1 MKSLLRLLVVFLLT
15 AQLSFAQKTVSGV
28 VSDPD
33 GLPLPGATVL
43 IQGTTTGVTTDFDG
57 NFSINASE
65 GQILEF
71 SFVGYESSA
80 IAVGSGNVINVSLS
94 LGNQLDEVIVTSL
107 GITREKRAL
116 GYAVSEVDNSQI
128 ESRASGD
135 VARVLSGKASGVQV
149 TNQGGIS
156 GSGTSVIIR
165 GLSTFSSSNQPLF
178 VVDGVPFQ
186 SDTNAQGSFTSGN
199 NGSSRFLDLDPNNIE
214 SVNVLKG
221 LAAATL
227 YGSQGRNGVILITTK
242 AGTTAS
248 GAKAQKNEITVNTSY
263 FVNELAMKP
272 DYQMQYGNGF
282 NQNFGWFF
290 SNWGPSFDKDGPAGW
305 GVQSQLNGSGT
316 APFGTT
322 QPGFLKHP
330 YNSNLNARFLSRDL
344 LPLIGLSEDSVW
356 EWKPYDSVGAL
367 FEPGEI
373 INTNINFRG
382 QSDDGK
388 VSYNVNYGNLDDK
401 GFTPGNSLRRN
412 NISFGGRAV
421 LSNKF
426 TVNGTI
432 NYSFTNFKTPPI
444 SAAYSSGTNESGSS
458 LYGNIF
464 YTPRSVSIADL
475 PYAHPITG
483 ASIYYRSSNGI
494 QHPLWTVNNTGDQQ
508 QTHRIY
514 GGASLQYDISDNLNI
529 QYRYGYDLYNEGNV
543 SYQNKGG
550 QDVVPEVQ
558 SGFYEKWNNVV
569 TLYNHQIT
577 LNGDFELDN
586 DWSLTFN
593 AGATSNSREYDR
605 NGARSTGQNVF
616 NVLRHFN
623 FNLQEEIEFYS
634 KRNLLG
640 VFAQA
645 AFDYKDYLY
654 FTLASRTDWVSN
666 LSEENRSITYPSAS
680 ISFVPTS
687 VLDFGNLPVD
697 FLKIRAGYGTSATFP
712 GGYPISSTLSLNT
725 KDFRIGGTD
734 VITNTSGSTLGNTG
748 LKPELLAELEFG
760 IEANLFDNRISANV
774 SYFDRNTT
782 DLIISRPL
790 DPSTGYTFT
799 ETNIG
804 EISATGWEIDLSVD
818 WIRGN
823 DINWSS
829 TINYT
834 TNQAIVEDLG
844 QDTDQIVYAGFSNE
858 GNAAIPGLPLTAMI
872 GTSVARDAAGNPQID
887 AAGGYKVNNDTNYK
901 TNPYAFIGDSQPD
914 FIANLSNTIS
924 YGNLAFSF
932 LFNASIGGDMYSEF
946 MATIIGR
953 GITTDTLDREL
964 PFIMP
969 GVLSDGSPNNKM
981 IDNATL
987 YFGELILGP
996 SELRTWDASV
1006 LRLSE
1011 VSLTYDLPK
1020 KWLESSPFG
1029 AVSIAAQGFN
1039 LWYDAYNTPPG
1050 TNYDPN
1056 IAGLGIGNGSGFEY
1070 FNGVS
1075 AKRYGVSL
1083 KLTF

>member
-1 MKSLLRLLVVFLLT
+1 MKSLFRLLVVFLLT
-15 AQLSFAQKTVSGV
+15 TQISFAQKTVTGV

-43 IQGTTTGVTTDFDG
+43 VQNTTTGVTTDFDG
-57 NFSINASE
+57 NFSINVSE
-65 GQILEF
+65 GQSLEF
-71 SFVGYESSA
+71 SFVGYETSA
-80 IAVGSGNVINVSLS
+80 IVVGSGNVINVSLS
-94 LGNQLDEVIVTSL
+94 LGNQLEEVIVTSL

-156 GSGTSVIIR
+156 GSGTSVVIR

-186 SDTNAQGSFTSGN
+186 SDTNAMGSFTSGN

-242 AGTTAS
+242 SGTT
-248 GAKAQKNEITVNTSY
+248 GTGTRAQKNEVTVNTSY
-263 FVNELAMKP
+263 FTNELAMKP
-272 DYQMQYGNGF
+272 DFQMQYGNGF

-290 SNWGPSFDKDGPAGW
+290 SNWGPSFDEEGPAGW
-305 GVQSQLNGSGT
+305 GRQSAINGTVSG
-316 APFGTT
+316 

-344 LPLIGLSEDSVW
+344 LPLLGLSMDSLW
-356 EWKPYDSVGAL
+356 EWKPYDSVGDL
-367 FEPGEI
+367 FQPGEI

-401 GFTPGNSLRRN
+401 GFTPGNTLRRN
-412 NISFGGRAV
+412 ALSFGGRAV
-421 LSNKF
+421 LSNKI
-426 TVNGTI
+426 TVNGTL
-432 NYSFTNFKTPPI
+432 NYTSTDFKTPPI
-444 SAAYSSGTNESGSS
+444 AAAYSSGSSDSS
-458 LYGNIF
+458 LYGNVF
-464 YTPRSVSIADL
+464 YTPRSIGIAQL

-494 QHPLWTVNNTGDQQ
+494 QHPLWTVNNTGDAQM
-508 QTHRIY
+508 THRVF
-514 GGASLQYDISDNLNI
+514 GGVSAQYDISDNLNLR
-529 QYRYGYDLYNEGNV
+529 YSYGYDVYSEDNT

-550 QDVVPEVQ
+550 VDGDLETQ
-558 SGFYEKWNNVV
+558 SGMYEKWNN
-569 TLYNHQIT
+569 TSTIFNHQVTI
-577 LNGDFELDN
+577 NGDFELDD
-586 DWSLTFN
+586 DWSVTFN
-593 AGATSNSREYDR
+593 AGAESVGREYDR
-605 NGARSTGQNVF
+605 NGVRSTGQNVF
-616 NVLRHFN
+616 NVLRHYN
-623 FNLQEEIEFYS
+623 FNSQEEIEFYS
-634 KRNLLG
+634 RRNVLG

-645 AFDYKDYLY
+645 AFDYQDYLY

-687 VLDFGNLPVD
+687 VLDFGNLPID
-697 FLKIRAGYGTSATFP
+697 FLKVRASYGTSATYP
-712 GGYPISSTLSLNT
+712 GGYPIASTLSLNT
-725 KDFRIGGTD
+725 KDFKVDGVE
-734 VITNTSGSTLGNTG
+734 VITNTTGSQLGNTG

-760 IEANLFDNRISANV
+760 LEANLFDNRLSAEI

-782 DLIISRPL
+782 DLIITQPL
-790 DPSTGYTFT
+790 DPSTGYTST
-799 ETNIG
+799 RTNIG
-804 EISATGWEIDLSVD
+804 EISATGWEIDLNAD
-818 WIRGN
+818 WIRG
-823 DINWSS
+823 DKFNWNTSV
-829 TINYT
+829 NYT

-844 QDTDQIVYAGFSNE
+844 QNTDQIVYAGFSTR
-858 GNAAIPGLPLTAMI
+858 GNAAIPGLPLTSMI
-872 GTSVARDAAGNPQID
+872 GTSVARDDSGRPLVD
-887 AAGGYKVNNDTNYK
+887 ASGSYRTNNDTNYK
-901 TNPYAFIGDSQPD
+901 TNKYALIGDSNPD
-914 FIANLSNTIS
+914 FIANIGNTLT
-924 YGNLAFSF
+924 YGNLSLNV
-932 LFNASIGGDMYSEF
+932 LFNASIGGDMYSSF
-946 MATIIGR
+946 IMTLLGR

-964 PFIMP
+964 PYILP
-969 GVLSDGSPNNKM
+969 GVLADGSPNNKM
-981 IDNATL
+981 IDNATT
-987 YFGELILGP
+987 YFGNLILGGD
-996 SELRTWDASV
+996 ELRTWDASV

-1011 VSLTYDLPK
+1011 VSLTYDIPSS
-1020 KWLESSPFG
+1020 WLDKTPFG
-1029 AVSIAAQGFN
+1029 AASISAQGFN
-1039 LWYDAYNTPPG
+1039 LWYDAYNTPDG
-1050 TNYDPN
+1050 INYDPN
-1056 IAGLGIGNGSGFEY
+1056 IAGLGVGNGSGFEY

-1075 AKRYGVSL
+1075 ARRYGVSL